1 VADRLRHSS
10 NDPDMPNME
19 VVPPAAPVGSADPA
33 ATVAAAQRAAP
44 RGESILRG
52 DEVDVG
58 SERRPDHLL
67 DPYSEARERQ
77 WKLGEYP
84 GGTISGGFL
93 GRAQGRMRAATRSL
107 RDGAFAENL
116 RDYKENLQDRL
127 ADLADQLQDSTA
139 RLSRNLQ
146 YRTGELRATARYRA
160 NDLRV
165 RTEQFI
171 EDRPAQAIAVAAG
184 IGFALG
190 VVLRLGKPRREY

>member
-1 VADRLRHSS
+1 MADPLRHSS

-19 VVPPAAPVGSADPA
+19 VVPPAAPVGSGDPA
-33 ATVAAAQRAAP
+33 ATVGEAERAAP

-52 DEVDVG
+52 DEVDVNTQPP
-58 SERRPDHLL
+58 PDHLL
-67 DPYSEARERQ
+67 EPYSEERERQ
-77 WKLGEYP
+77 WKLGEFP
-84 GGTISGGFL
+84 GGAISGGFL
-93 GRAQGRMRAATRSL
+93 GRAQGRMRAVTRAL
-107 RDGAFAENL
+107 RDGTLAENL

-127 ADLADQLQDSTA
+127 ADLADHVQDSTA

-146 YRTGELRATARYRA
+146 YRTGELRTTARYRA

-171 EDRPAQAIAVAAG
+171 EDRPAQAITVAAG

-190 VVLRLGKPRREY
+190 VVLRLGRPRREY

>member
-1 VADRLRHSS
+1 MADPLRHSS

-33 ATVAAAQRAAP
+33 TTPGAGERVVS

-77 WKLGEYP
+77 WKLGAIP
-84 GGTISGGFL
+84 GGAVSGGFT
-93 GRAQGRMRAATRSL
+93 RARDRMRAATRAL
-107 RDGAFAENL
+107 RDGTFAENL
-116 RDYKENLQDRL
+116 RDYKENLQDRA
-127 ADLADQLQDSTA
+127 ADLADQVQDSTL
-139 RLSRNLQ
+139 RLSRHLQ
-146 YRTGELRATARYRA
+146 HRTGELRTTARYRA

-165 RTEQFI
+165 RTGQFI

-190 VVLRLGKPRREY
+190 VVLRLGRPRREY